1 MKSNIANFLAMLFC
15 VLVIISTTGNAFRI
29 GTLFAVL
36 QTQSPFRISPSTTQP
51 VKIPQNRLEPTPTL
65 GHYFAAPQV
74 YAFAPQIINISS
86 KGIYK
91 VKLGWNSP
99 ISVESLPK
107 GGFSMYI
114 QFTNATSPPGTAKAI
129 PNKMLSGLGSPIVS
143 VKSFDMT
150 IYDNHG
156 RVLWSR
162 VNQVPFAG
170 GWWSFEIVAFPQVY
184 NGNITISINNI
195 KSLLHGVPTDSVDFA
210 AKVV

>member
-1 MKSNIANFLAMLFC
+1 MLL
-15 VLVIISTTGNAFRI
+15 VLYFGYSFD
-29 GTLFAVL
+29 
-36 QTQSPFRISPSTTQP
+36 SPVYAKTPSTSANNNV
-51 VKIPQNRLEPTPTL
+51 VKYLPLSFRQVV
-65 GHYFAAPQV
+65 ASAPE
-74 YAFAPQIINISS
+74 ITNISS

-99 ISVESLPK
+99 ISVQSLPK

-114 QFTNATSPPGTAKAI
+114 QFTNATSPPGTASLA
-129 PNKMLSGLGSPIVS
+129 S

-150 IYDNHG
+150 IYDSHG

-170 GWWSFEIVAFPQVY
+170 GWWSFEEVVFPQVY
-184 NGNITISINNI
+184 NGNITISIHNI